1 MFRRMLLVSVLP
13 LAIGLTGCAKE
24 EALRV
29 TDAWVRMAAV
39 PNNPSAAYFTVR
51 GGPEDVQL
59 ISVSSTVAIRSE
71 MHETMAGHQGMASM
85 QPIKSVPVPAGGEVK
100 FEPGGK
106 HVMFWNINPGIKP
119 PKTMPLVFAF
129 SNGERIEVAA
139 PTIAAGDPA
148 PKVEN

>member
-1 MFRRMLLVSVLP
+1 MFRPLL
-13 LAIGLTGCAKE
+13 LASTLAVALASTGCAKE
-24 EALRV
+24 EELQV
-29 TDAWVRMAAV
+29 TNAWVRMSAV

-51 GGPEDVQL
+51 GGPEEVQL

-71 MHETMAGHQGMASM
+71 MHESMTGHQGMAGM
-85 QPIKSVPVPAGGEVK
+85 KPISSVPVPAHGTVE

-139 PTIAAGDPA
+139 ATIAAGDPE
-148 PKVEN
+148 PKFED